1 MFVVI
6 MVVIWHVCIGLHDCG
21 NDNAG
26 SGSHVMVVVVVVVV
40 DNKACISVLTMTM
53 TMMTMAMAV
62 VRGGSSGWND
72 DVDEWS
78 TLQLG

>member
-1 MFVVI
+1 MVVVV

-21 NDNAG
+21 NDNAD

-53 TMMTMAMAV
+53 TMAMAV